1 MGQWDSGVGHCIAW
15 SMDILWI
22 WWPWYFHP
30 GNSKEW
36 SGIRRDIKS
45 NWGVSRVVVTRK
57 VMLCWF
63 IVITIQR
70 LVSHLQENNVCIFLA
85 QWRMFLVH
93 LHLYLYSGSK
103 LLAGQR
109 WSPMLKSICCNCP
122 TCDCYCI
129 AGKDRPGGVGLYKGQ
144 QFSIDKRKVVGMQKW
159 FIQNYKLPKT
169 SIHPNQYKSTPQG
182 LLVDLSKKAMITG
195 NYKELDDAIR
205 LKIPK

>member
-63 IVITIQR
+63 IVITTQR

-103 LLAGQR
+103 LVANDGLQCWKVFVATAQLVIATALRARIGLEG
-109 WSPMLKSICCNCP
+109 W
-122 TCDCYCI
+122 DCI
-129 AGKDRPGGVGLYKGQ
+129 KGNN
-144 QFSIDKRKVVGMQKW
+144 FLLTNV
-159 FIQNYKLPKT
+159 KL
-169 SIHPNQYKSTPQG
+169 
-182 LLVDLSKKAMITG
+182 
-195 NYKELDDAIR
+195 
-205 LKIPK
+205 